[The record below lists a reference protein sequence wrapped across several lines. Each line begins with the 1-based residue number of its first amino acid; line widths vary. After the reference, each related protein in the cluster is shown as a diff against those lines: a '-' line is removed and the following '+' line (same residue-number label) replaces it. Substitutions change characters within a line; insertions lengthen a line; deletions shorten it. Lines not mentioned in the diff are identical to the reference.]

1 MWLYTTVTQFVVVTE
16 IVGSKNKYVHTYNT
30 LKTQITYMH
39 KLRKLAFT
47 NPMDSFRSL
56 DSFHLQQ
63 QEVFIFTILRKA
75 HCCEKTWVEGSLTEL
90 D

>member
-1 MWLYTTVTQFVVVTE
+1 
-16 IVGSKNKYVHTYNT
+16 
-30 LKTQITYMH
+30 MH

-47 NPMDSFRSL
+47 NPIDSFRSL
-56 DSFHLQQ
+56 DSFYLQQ

-75 HCCEKTWVEGSLTEL
+75 RCCEKTWVEGSLTEL